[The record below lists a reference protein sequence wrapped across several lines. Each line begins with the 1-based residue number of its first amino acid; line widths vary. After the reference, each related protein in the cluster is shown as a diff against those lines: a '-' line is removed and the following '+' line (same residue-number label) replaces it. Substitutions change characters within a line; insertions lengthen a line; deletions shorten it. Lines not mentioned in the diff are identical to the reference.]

1 MQHPSTRKRTIE
13 LFDWTEEEHPIAVQ
27 LYGAVPQEMAD
38 AARIVEAAG
47 ATIVDINVG
56 CWVPKIARK
65 SGAGAALLKDVDS
78 AAAVIQAVV
87 QAVPIPVTVK
97 IRNGWTSDNPTAIPI
112 AQIAESAGVA
122 AITVHARFADQGFQ
136 GEADWSYIRKIKEAV
151 QSIPVIGN
159 GDVSSSADVRRM
171 MTETGCDGV
180 MIGRAA
186 LGHPWL
192 FRHIAHELRTGQV
205 LPAPDVRER
214 ADIVLRHIAMMKQSA
229 RPPHKI
235 LLELRGQLLMYFQGL
250 PQTDPIR
257 KAIVRVTSFEDI
269 EHVIALWLARTD

>member
-1 MQHPSTRKRTIE
+1 
-13 LFDWTEEEHPIAVQ
+13 
-27 LYGAVPQEMAD
+27 
-38 AARIVEAAG
+38 
-47 ATIVDINVG
+47 
-56 CWVPKIARK
+56 
-65 SGAGAALLKDVDS
+65 
-78 AAAVIQAVV
+78 
-87 QAVPIPVTVK
+87 VK
-97 IRNGWTSDNPTAIPI
+97 IRNGWTSDNPTAIAI

-257 KAIVRVTSFEDI
+257 KAIVRVASFEDI
-269 EHVIALWLARTD
+269 ERVIALWLARAD